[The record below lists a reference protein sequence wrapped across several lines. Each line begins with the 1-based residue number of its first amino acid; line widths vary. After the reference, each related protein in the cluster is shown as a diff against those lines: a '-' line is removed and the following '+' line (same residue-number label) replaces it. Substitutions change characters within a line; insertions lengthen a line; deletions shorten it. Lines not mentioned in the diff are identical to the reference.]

1 MTTATQTVAK
11 ALETG
16 LASERIQAAKAQ
28 GAIAREEWLSFAE
41 RIGEMLEWSLAGD
54 LRMGQSALIQ
64 LTMRRQA
71 REGK

>member
-41 RIGEMLEWSLAGD
+41 RIGEMLVRGINGD
-54 LRMGQSALIQ
+54 TRMGQSAMLQ
-64 LTMRRQA
+64 LAFRRQS
-71 REGK
+71 REGR